1 MFGKYK
7 KLIEL
12 VKSLENRVT
21 QAEHLLNYNA
31 NLSNEYEKGTQKS
44 INTLLNK
51 ICELEKKI
59 GEK

>member
-1 MFGKYK
+1 MFNRYK
-7 KLIEL
+7 NWLKL
-12 VKSLENRVT
+12 LERLEARLT

>member
-1 MFGKYK
+1 MFKRYK
-7 KLIEL
+7 NLLDII
-12 VKSLENRVT
+12 KSLENRLT

-31 NLSNEYEKGTQKS
+31 NLSNEYEKGVQKS